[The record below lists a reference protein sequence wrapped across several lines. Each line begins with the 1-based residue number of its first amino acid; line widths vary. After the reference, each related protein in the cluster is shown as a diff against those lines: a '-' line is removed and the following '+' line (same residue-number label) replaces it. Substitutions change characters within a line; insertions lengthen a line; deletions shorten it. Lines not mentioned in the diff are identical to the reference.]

1 MKIFY
6 AVQATGNGHI
16 SRATE
21 LVPLLQK
28 YGEVDV
34 FLSGSNYSLKSNLPI
49 AYRSKGLSLI
59 YNNDAGSIDIQK
71 TIQNISI
78 RKIWNE
84 AKFLPV
90 EKYDLVINDF
100 ECITSIACKLKK
112 VKSIHLGHQAAF
124 VSKKV
129 PRPDKKDFIGEFV
142 LRHYASGTENYGFH
156 FREYDTNIF
165 NPIIKNTILQ
175 ATPSDKGHI
184 TVYLGQYDTSVI
196 LNAIKEIKDFK
207 FEIFCKKAK
216 DITVNNNYKILPIS
230 QDLFTQSLITCKG
243 IITGAG
249 FETPAEALYLNKKLM
264 VIPLKGQYEQ
274 QCNAEALKDFKVA
287 VIDQLGE
294 HFKSSFEAWMTHHDQ
309 TQLIL
314 NKSAVE
320 IVGEVVEGKPQSK
333 ITSITSANQWKS
345 PFDLPHQQIVSQ

>member
-28 YGEVDV
+28 YGDVDV

-49 AYRSKGLSLI
+49 AYRSKGLSLA
-59 YNNDAGSIDIQK
+59 YNSESGSIDIKK
-71 TIQNISI
+71 TIQNISL

-90 EKYDLVINDF
+90 EKYDLVVNDF
-100 ECITSIACKLKK
+100 ESITSLACRLKT
-112 VKSIHLGHQAAF
+112 IHLGHQASF

-129 PRPDKKDFIGEFV
+129 PRPAIKDFWGEWV
-142 LRHYASGTENYGFH
+142 LRNYAAGTETYGFH
-156 FREYDTNIF
+156 FRDYDKNIF
-165 NPIIKNTILQ
+165 NPIIKNSILE
-175 ATPSDKGHI
+175 AEPSNKGHFTI
-184 TVYLGQYDTSVI
+184 YLGQYDTSI
-196 LNAIKEIKDFK
+196 IIEAIKELIDFK
-207 FEIFCKKAK
+207 FEIFCSQSK
-216 DITVNNNYKILPIS
+216 DIIVNHNYKILPIS
-230 QDLFTQSLITCKG
+230 QELFNQSLLSCIG

-274 QCNAEALKDFKVA
+274 LCNAEALKDFNVM
-287 VIDQLGE
+287 VIDNLNE
-294 HFKSSFEAWMTHHDQ
+294 NFKFLFEKWIDYNGQ
-309 TQLIL
+309 KQLIL
-314 NKSAVE
+314 SKTALE
-320 IVGEVVEGKPQSK
+320 IIEEVVEGKPQSK
-333 ITSITSANQWKS
+333 LTCITANQWTS
-345 PFDLPHQQIVSQ
+345 PFEIPHQQIASQ

>member
-34 FLSGSNYSLKSNLPI
+34 FLSGSNYSLKSTLPI
-49 AYRSKGLSLI
+49 AYRSKGLSLV
-59 YNNDAGSIDIQK
+59 YNNEAGSIDIKK
-71 TIQNISI
+71 TIQNISL

-84 AKFLPV
+84 AKYLPV

-100 ECITSIACKLKK
+100 ESITSHACRLKK
-112 VKSIHLGHQAAF
+112 VKSIHLGHQASF

-129 PRPDKKDFIGEFV
+129 PRPAKKDFLGEWV
-142 LRHYASGTENYGFH
+142 LRNYAAGTENYGFH
-156 FREYDTNIF
+156 FREYDHNIF
-165 NPIIKNTILQ
+165 NPIIKNSILE
-175 ATPSDKGHI
+175 AEPSNKGHI
-184 TVYLGQYDTSVI
+184 TIYLGQYDSSIIIDT
-196 LNAIKEIKDFK
+196 IKEIKDFK
-207 FEIFCKKAK
+207 FEIFCRKTK
-216 DITVNNNYKILPIS
+216 DIFVNQNYKILPVS
-230 QDLFTQSLITCKG
+230 QELFTQSLLSCNG

-274 QCNAEALKDFKVA
+274 LCNAEALKDFNVKV
-287 VIDQLGE
+287 INNLGE
-294 HFKSSFEAWMTHHDQ
+294 NFKRAFEEWIEQ
-309 TQLIL
+309 SGQKPLIL
-314 NKSAVE
+314 NKSAIE
-320 IVGEVVEGKPQSK
+320 IIGEVVEGKPQSK
-333 ITSITSANQWKS
+333 LTSITANQWNS
-345 PFDLPHQQIVSQ
+345 PFEIPHQQIASQ

>member
-28 YGEVDV
+28 YGDVDV

-49 AYRSKGLSLI
+49 AYRSKGLSLA
-59 YNNDAGSIDIQK
+59 YNNETGSIDIQK

-90 EKYDLVINDF
+90 EKYDLVVNDF
-100 ECITSIACKLKK
+100 ESITSLACRLKK
-112 VKSIHLGHQAAF
+112 VKSIHLGHQASF

-129 PRPDKKDFIGEFV
+129 PRPSKTDFWGEWV
-142 LRHYASGTENYGFH
+142 LRNYAAGTENYGFH
-156 FREYDTNIF
+156 FREYDNNIY
-165 NPIIKNTILQ
+165 NPIIKNSILE
-175 ATPSDKGHI
+175 AEPSNKGHFTI
-184 TVYLGQYDTSVI
+184 YLGQYDSSI
-196 LNAIKEIKDFK
+196 IIEAIKELNDFK
-207 FEIFCKKAK
+207 FEIFCSKSK
-216 DITVNNNYKILPIS
+216 DIIVNHNYKILPVS
-230 QDLFTQSLITCKG
+230 QELFTQSLLSCTG

-274 QCNAEALKDFKVA
+274 LCNAEALKDFNVT
-287 VIDQLGE
+287 VIDKLNE
-294 HFKSSFEAWMTHHDQ
+294 NFKISFEKWIDLNGQ
-309 TQLIL
+309 KQLIL
-314 NKSAVE
+314 SKTAVE
-320 IVGEVVEGKPQSK
+320 IIEEVVEGKPQSK
-333 ITSITSANQWKS
+333 LASITANQWNS
-345 PFDLPHQQIVSQ
+345 PFEISHQQIVSQ

>member
-16 SRATE
+16 SRAGE

-34 FLSGSNYSLKSNLPI
+34 FLSGSNYSLKSALPI

-59 YNNDAGSIDIQK
+59 YNNEAGSIDIQK
-71 TIQNISI
+71 TIKNISI

-100 ECITSIACKLKK
+100 ESITALACRIKK
-112 VKSIHLGHQAAF
+112 VKSIHLGHQASF

-129 PRPDKKDFIGEFV
+129 PRPAKTDFIGEWV
-142 LRHYASGTENYGFH
+142 LRNYAAGTENYGFH
-156 FREYDTNIF
+156 FREYDENIF
-165 NPIIKNTILQ
+165 NPIIKNSILQ
-175 ATPSDKGHI
+175 AEPSDKGHI
-184 TVYLGQYDTSVI
+184 TVYLGQYDSSI
-196 LNAIKEIKDFK
+196 IIEAIKEIKDFK
-207 FEIFCKKAK
+207 FEIFCRKTK
-216 DITVNNNYKILPIS
+216 DVIVNQNYKILPVS
-230 QDLFTQSLITCKG
+230 QELFTQSLLTCSG

-274 QCNAEALKDFKVA
+274 LCNAEALKDFNVT
-287 VIDQLGE
+287 VINNLGE
-294 HFKSSFEAWMTHHDQ
+294 NFKRSFEEWIEQSGQKPLT
-309 TQLIL
+309 L
-314 NKSAVE
+314 NKTAVE
-320 IVGEVVEGKPQSK
+320 IIREVVEGKPQSK
-333 ITSITSANQWKS
+333 LASITANQWKS
-345 PFDLPHQQIVSQ
+345 PFELPHQQIASQ

>member
-28 YGEVDV
+28 YGEVDI

-49 AYRSKGLSLI
+49 AYRSKGLSLV
-59 YNNDAGSIDIQK
+59 YNDEVGSIDIKK
-71 TIQNISI
+71 TIKNISL
-78 RKIWNE
+78 RKFWSE

-100 ECITSIACKLKK
+100 ESITALACRLKK
-112 VKSIHLGHQAAF
+112 VKSIHLGHQASF

-129 PRPDKKDFIGEFV
+129 PRPATKDFWGEWV
-142 LRHYASGTENYGFH
+142 LKNYASGTENYGFH
-156 FREYDTNIF
+156 FREYDDNIF
-165 NPIIKNTILQ
+165 NPIIKNSILQ
-175 ATPSDKGHI
+175 AEPSNKGHI
-184 TVYLGQYDTSVI
+184 TIYLGQYDSSI
-196 LNAIKEIKDFK
+196 IIEAIKEIDDFK
-207 FEIFCKKAK
+207 FEIFCSKTK
-216 DITVNNNYKILPIS
+216 DIIVNQNYKILPVS
-230 QDLFTQSLITCKG
+230 QELFTQSLLSCYG

-274 QCNAEALKDFKVA
+274 LCNAEALKDFKVK
-287 VIDQLGE
+287 VINNLGE
-294 HFKSSFEAWMTHHDQ
+294 NFKKSFEEWIEQ
-309 TQLIL
+309 REQKKLIL
-314 NKSAVE
+314 NKTANE
-320 IVGEVVEGKPQSK
+320 IIKEVIEGKPQSK
-333 ITSITSANQWKS
+333 LASIRDNQWEL
-345 PFDLPHQQIVSQ
+345 PFELPHQQIASQ